1 MREEAKK
8 SSRVRWLAVLVLVLA
23 GAGNDPGASGQPP
36 EPSVTHGL
44 RVSRFVDAHLS
55 EADVDA
61 IVAKMGA
68 ILRTD
73 DSPPDDVSCDVNFVR
88 REGAIETFTT
98 GDGVISGEDELAAV
112 LFVPGDVKVV
122 NRINWCR
129 FPWIWN
135 GCAYPGHSFIVTS
148 SAGDP
153 GIVWLHEFGHVQG
166 LEHRPGGQDDGL
178 VMTETISSDSRRVNR
193 EECDAYRMQ

>member
-1 MREEAKK
+1 MK
-8 SSRVRWLAVLVLVLA
+8 SNRVRWLAVLVLVLA

-36 EPSVTHGL
+36 EPSVTHRL
-44 RVSRFVDAHLS
+44 RVSRF
-55 EADVDA
+55 
-61 IVAKMGA
+61 
-68 ILRTD
+68 
-73 DSPPDDVSCDVNFVR
+73 DVNFVR
-88 REGAIETFTT
+88 REGAIENFTT
-98 GDGVISGEDELAAV
+98 GDGVISGKHELAAV
-112 LFVPGDVKVV
+112 LSVPGDVKVV

-148 SAGDP
+148 LVDNP

-178 VMTETISSDSRRVNR
+178 VMTRKISSDSRRVNR
-193 EECDAYRMQ
+193 EECDAYRVQ